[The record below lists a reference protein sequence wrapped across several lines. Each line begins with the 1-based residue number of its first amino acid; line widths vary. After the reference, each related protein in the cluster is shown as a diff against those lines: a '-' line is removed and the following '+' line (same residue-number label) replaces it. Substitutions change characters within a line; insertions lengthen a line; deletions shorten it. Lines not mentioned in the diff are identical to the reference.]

1 MDTIN
6 PIPTD
11 QSIEVSNAGDNI
23 SARFQ
28 STSKTVTEELSLK
41 EIVKIFTSNWALFLI
56 IFTLTSAA
64 AIGTY
69 VLKTPFVASG
79 SIVVNDSQNS
89 VLQSFASQF
98 FGFTKSVAD
107 GKKNNS
113 PLQKHLEF
121 LKTEEFFNQLLSDL
135 KNGGTSETLTVAEKK
150 GFQIYKDQ
158 FKEQFQKSTVV
169 GSDLHN
175 KSIQKLDAMAKI
187 KLSSDF
193 EIAVSFLSADKE
205 LALFVTNTALS
216 TVTQSLKER
225 ELLEIIKVES
235 FIKNQIEL
243 AEKSMLDLNR
253 QLADFQNKSENLISL
268 SSKDK
273 VSEYLS
279 ELMVRK
285 NEVRLKIAENEKA
298 IGFLTSGMSK
308 RRESQLY
315 GNGGRAQALSL
326 ENEMHRSKLA
336 DIQKAINQV
345 TQQAKS
351 IPVASQV
358 FDELKKKSEIEFS
371 KYKNLTES
379 VAKVDAQKLSVQSR
393 FEVSEKSRLEK
404 VVPQVSLFVLLMMAL
419 VISQIVG
426 SLIIYVIYI
435 WDSNS
440 VTAHSSRDIVIV
452 DSHSLDPRVIIENTK
467 IKFRLKNSH
476 FVDDELDADGQQKK
490 LTFKIFNKK
499 SAGGESF
506 ES

>member
-1 MDTIN
+1 MDTMN
-6 PIPTD
+6 PSPAD
-11 QSIEVSNAGDNI
+11 QNIEVTNTGDSI

-28 STSKTVTEELSLK
+28 TTSKTVTEELSLK
-41 EIVKIFTSNWALFLI
+41 EIVKIFTSNWLLFLI
-56 IFTLTSAA
+56 IFTLMSAA
-64 AIGTY
+64 AVGIY
-69 VLKTPFVASG
+69 VFKTPFVASG

-89 VLQSFASQF
+89 VLQSFATQF
-98 FGFTKSVAD
+98 FGLTKSVAE

-121 LKTEEFFNQLLSDL
+121 LKTEEFFNQLLKNL
-135 KNGGTSETLTVAEKK
+135 KSSGTTETLTVAEKT
-150 GFQIYKDQ
+150 GFQVYKEQ
-158 FKEQFQKSTVV
+158 FKEQFQIPTADN
-169 GSDLHN
+169 SDLHI
-175 KSIQKLDAMAKI
+175 KSVQKLDSMAKI

-193 EIAVSFLSADKE
+193 EITVSFLSADKE
-205 LALFVTNTALS
+205 LALYLTNTTLS
-216 TVTQSLKER
+216 TVAQSLKER
-225 ELLEIIKVES
+225 ELLEIVKVES
-235 FIKNQIEL
+235 FIKSQIEL
-243 AEKSMLDLNR
+243 AEKNMLDLNR
-253 QLADFQNKSENLISL
+253 QLAEFQNKSENLISL

-298 IGFLTSGMSK
+298 IGYLTSGSSK

-315 GNGGRAQALSL
+315 GNGGRAEALRL
-326 ENEMHRSKLA
+326 ENDMHRSKLA

-358 FDELKKKSEIEFS
+358 FEELKKKSEIEFS

-379 VAKVDAQKLSVQSR
+379 IAKVEAQKLSVQSR
-393 FEVSEKSRLEK
+393 FEVSERSRLEK
-404 VVPQVSLFVLLMMAL
+404 VVPQVSLFVLLMMSL

-467 IKFRLKNSH
+467 IKFRLKHSH
-476 FVDDELDADGQQKK
+476 FADGDEDADGLQKK